1 MQEMETTSKYSHT
14 EHLARVRALSN
25 EFQTAIS
32 ALEKRDI
39 QRLEQS
45 LINQERLCH
54 EIAVIKTQSEPAT
67 DDRIKSAAEIR
78 HAYMALAQKKRL
90 YKELLKR
97 STRTTTM
104 LGGLYRCYGAGLE
117 KKSLNESHTLSC
129 EV

>member
-1 MQEMETTSKYSHT
+1 MQEMDTTGKYSHT

-25 EFQTAIS
+25 EFQTAIA

-39 QRLEQS
+39 KLLEQS
-45 LINQERLCH
+45 LINQEKLCH
-54 EIAVIKTQSEPAT
+54 EIAVIKTQPEPSA
-67 DDRIKSAAEIR
+67 DRIKSAAEIR

-104 LGGLYRCYGAGLE
+104 LGGLYRCYGAGVE